1 MNHRT
6 QLSVAGVIAVLI
18 AGGVGY
24 LLGHRQSTTGEPQ
37 GASTERKVLYWHDP
51 MVPSARFDKPGKSPY
66 MDMQLVPVYADEVDS
81 GGVHIDPNVTQSLGI
96 RLGKVEKRAV
106 SSRFD
111 VVGSVAFDEG
121 LLTVVQ
127 ARVNGYITRLHVK
140 APLERVKRGQ
150 PLAEILSPEWLAA
163 QQDYLALLD
172 ATSPSVQ
179 PIREAARQRLAVL
192 GVPQTT
198 IQRLERDRKPDATTT
213 LVAPIDGVVTDLA
226 VREGTAFMAGGPLF
240 RINGL
245 ATVWVNAQVPE
256 AQVASVAENAV
267 IEARATAWPGAIF
280 KGRIGTLLPDV
291 NSQTRTATARVVI
304 DNPGRR
310 LLPGMFVSLSF
321 AVAGGEPQLVVP
333 SEAVIVTGER
343 SVIVVVRDD
352 GAFDVAP
359 VQVGAERDGASTIL
373 TGLEEGQSIVLS
385 GQFLIDSEASLKAT
399 VDRLSESPAADDV
412 HEDKASPEAR
422 P

>member
-1 MNHRT
+1 
-6 QLSVAGVIAVLI
+6 
-18 AGGVGY
+18 
-24 LLGHRQSTTGEPQ
+24 
-37 GASTERKVLYWHDP
+37 
-51 MVPSARFDKPGKSPY
+51 
-66 MDMQLVPVYADEVDS
+66 
-81 GGVHIDPNVTQSLGI
+81 
-96 RLGKVEKRAV
+96 
-106 SSRFD
+106 
-111 VVGSVAFDEG
+111 
-121 LLTVVQ
+121 
-127 ARVNGYITRLHVK
+127 VNGYITRLHVK

-150 PLAEILSPEWLAA
+150 PLAEILSPEWLVA

-256 AQVASVAENAV
+256 AQVASVGENAI

-291 NSQTRTATARVVI
+291 NSQTRTATARVVV

-321 AVAGGEPQLVVP
+321 AIAGGEPQLVVP

-343 SVIVVVRDD
+343 SVVVVVRDD

-359 VQVGAERDGASTIL
+359 VQVGAERDGVSTIL

-399 VDRLSESPAADDV
+399 VDRLSQAPAAGEV
-412 HEDKASPEAR
+412 QKDKISTEAR